1 MVESLYTKYRPQVFS
16 DVVGQSIVESA
27 LVNALSRGGVSHA
40 YLFTGPR
47 GTGKTTMAR
56 LLAKALL
63 CTGATQGMPDGTC
76 EQCTRVAQGTHP
88 DVVELDAASRTG
100 VDTTREDIIATINY
114 APVYGSYRIYI
125 IDEVHMLSKSA
136 FNALLKTLEEPPEH
150 VIFILCTTEVQ
161 QIPETVISR
170 CQRFDFKSI
179 AVDDI
184 EKRLAYVCECEQVR
198 TNPAA
203 LHMLAQRAKGGLR
216 NALTMLEQAI
226 SFGNGAVDDAC
237 VHTLLGMSSND
248 YALTMVRALI
258 RRDAPTAFQLVN
270 ALEAEGV
277 SLLGFVNDCAQLIS
291 DAFVNAASNAAQKNA
306 CYSDDFVQ
314 VGALQ
319 FGYMLSVWGDIACD
333 MKKTVNEAL
342 TLKVGLAK
350 LLVPASSKTSDAL
363 ASRVEAL
370 EKNVQLLLQNTR
382 GERTAVPVTA
392 PAAAHGAPAP
402 ASAPAPAPK
411 PASTPRVAPVP
422 QAASAPKPAPSE
434 PVAKSMTVPAPA
446 PAPEPH
452 VTAVAA
458 SAPDSYGAP
467 SPVSEPAPKPAPMPQ
482 AAPVSTPAPQA
493 APTPHVA
500 PVPEP
505 APTPHV
511 APVPESAPET
521 EPMQQAAS
529 APRVAPVPEPAPT
542 PVPHSAAVAASAP
555 DLYVA
560 PAAASEPVPEAPSAT
575 QKSQPP
581 VPQKAELADATH
593 TSPLQRCQKP
603 AVLQQCWKQVMRTL
617 RDVDMPLAAL
627 LSNASVKLAPGACEL
642 LIALPQGST
651 FALSRLNAAST
662 QENLQNVFVS
672 VFGDRIACRML
683 LVTDPAFQ
691 EDAAAFTSD
700 ASAAPAPVP
709 DANVPVPEPES
720 VPEPAPEPEPDPE
733 PVAPVPD
740 AESKLSEFSAFESLM
755 RSTFGENVSIET
767 LNEPPT
773 SKK

>member
-1 MVESLYTKYRPQVFS
+1 MAESLYTKYRPQVFS

-27 LVNALSRGGVSHA
+27 LVNALSRGIVSHA

-63 CTGATQGMPDGTC
+63 CDGATNGLPDGTC
-76 EQCTRVAQGTHP
+76 EQCKRVAQGTHP
-88 DVVELDAASRTG
+88 DVIELDAASRTG

-198 TNPAA
+198 ANPAA

-248 YALTMVRALI
+248 YARTMIHALVV
-258 RRDAPTAFQLVN
+258 RDAPAAFQLVN
-270 ALEAEGV
+270 KLEEEGV

-291 DAFVNAASNAAQKNA
+291 DAFVNAASNTPQKNA
-306 CYSDDFVQ
+306 CYSKDFVQ

-342 TLKVGLAK
+342 TLKVGIAK
-350 LLVPASSKTSDAL
+350 LLVPAASKTSDAL

-370 EKNVQLLLQNTR
+370 EKNVQLLLQNAR
-382 GERTAVPVTA
+382 AERVPACTPVCAQGNAPVPVSA
-392 PAAAHGAPAP
+392 PVPEVAPSASASLASTTSAP
-402 ASAPAPAPK
+402 VSASVPQAVQSMSAPVSAPVPKAERSAPAP
-411 PASTPRVAPVP
+411 
-422 QAASAPKPAPSE
+422 
-434 PVAKSMTVPAPA
+434 
-446 PAPEPH
+446 
-452 VTAVAA
+452 
-458 SAPDSYGAP
+458 
-467 SPVSEPAPKPAPMPQ
+467 VS
-482 AAPVSTPAPQA
+482 
-493 APTPHVA
+493 A
-500 PVPEP
+500 PVPE
-505 APTPHV
+505 AEQT
-511 APVPESAPET
+511 
-521 EPMQQAAS
+521 
-529 APRVAPVPEPAPT
+529 
-542 PVPHSAAVAASAP
+542 VAASVSLQ
-555 DLYVA
+555 D
-560 PAAASEPVPEAPSAT
+560 
-575 QKSQPP
+575 SQ
-581 VPQKAELADATH
+581 QAQRSDNAQA
-593 TSPLQRCQKP
+593 SPLERCAKP
-603 AVLQQCWKQVMRTL
+603 AVLQQCWKQVMRIL
-617 RDVDMPLAAL
+617 HDVDMPLAAL
-627 LSNASVKLAPGACEL
+627 LSNAQVKLAPDTHEL
-642 LIALPQGST
+642 LIGLPQGSN
-651 FALSRLNAAST
+651 FAYKRLNTARE
-662 QENLQNVFVS
+662 QESLQKVFVS
-672 VFGDRIACRML
+672 VFGNRIACRIL
-683 LVTDPAFQ
+683 LLTDAAFQ
-691 EDAAAFTSD
+691 CNVDTHKAPCALENSASSLPTSTSSENSIPSSNSAPSTNSIPLSNSTSSTNSIPSSNSTFPENIIPSVDSAASD
-700 ASAAPAPVP
+700 CDIATNNASADCDTAIKATSSCADNASFKSNTASLP
-709 DANVPVPEPES
+709 N
-720 VPEPAPEPEPDPE
+720 
-733 PVAPVPD
+733 
-740 AESKLSEFSAFESLM
+740 AESQLSEFSAFESLM

-767 LNEPPT
+767 LKNPP
-773 SKK
+773 SCE

>member
-1 MVESLYTKYRPQVFS
+1 MAESLYTKYRPQVFS

-27 LVNALSRGGVSHA
+27 LVNALSRGSVSHA

-63 CTGATQGMPDGTC
+63 CDGATNGVPDGTC
-76 EQCTRVAQGTHP
+76 EQCKRVAQGTHP
-88 DVVELDAASRTG
+88 DVIELDAASRTG

-198 TNPAA
+198 ANPAA

-248 YALTMVRALI
+248 YARTMIHALVV
-258 RRDAPTAFQLVN
+258 RDAPAAFQLVN
-270 ALEAEGV
+270 KLEEEGV

-291 DAFVNAASNAAQKNA
+291 DAFVNAASNTPQKNA
-306 CYSDDFVQ
+306 CYSKDFVQ

-342 TLKVGLAK
+342 TLKVGIAK
-350 LLVPASSKTSDAL
+350 LLVPAASKTSDAL

-370 EKNVQLLLQNTR
+370 EKNVQLLLQNAR
-382 GERTAVPVTA
+382 AER
-392 PAAAHGAPAP
+392 
-402 ASAPAPAPK
+402 
-411 PASTPRVAPVP
+411 
-422 QAASAPKPAPSE
+422 
-434 PVAKSMTVPAPA
+434 VPAC
-446 PAPEPH
+446 
-452 VTAVAA
+452 T
-458 SAPDSYGAP
+458 
-467 SPVSEPAPKPAPMPQ
+467 PVCAQGNAF
-482 AAPVSTPAPQA
+482 APVSTPVPEAVPSAPAHVSTPVPEVVPSASASSASNTSAPVSASVPQA
-493 APTPHVA
+493 VQSTSAPVPKAEGSAAAPVSA
-500 PVPEP
+500 PVPE
-505 APTPHV
+505 AEQRV
-511 APVPESAPET
+511 AVSVSPQAS
-521 EPMQQAAS
+521 QQAQRS
-529 APRVAPVPEPAPT
+529 
-542 PVPHSAAVAASAP
+542 
-555 DLYVA
+555 DN
-560 PAAASEPVPEAPSAT
+560 T
-575 QKSQPP
+575 Q
-581 VPQKAELADATH
+581 A
-593 TSPLQRCQKP
+593 SPLERCAKP
-603 AVLQQCWKQVMRTL
+603 AVLQQCWKQVMRIL
-617 RDVDMPLAAL
+617 HDVDMPLAAL
-627 LSNASVKLAPGACEL
+627 LSNAQVKLAPDTHEL
-642 LIALPQGST
+642 LIGLPQGSN
-651 FALSRLNAAST
+651 FAYKRLNTARE
-662 QENLQNVFVS
+662 QESLQKVFVS
-672 VFGDRIACRML
+672 VFGNRIACRIL
-683 LVTDPAFQ
+683 LLTDAAFQ
-691 EDAAAFTSD
+691 CNADTHNATPCALENSASSLPTSTSSENSIPSSNSAPSTNSTPSSNSAFPESIVPSADSAASD
-700 ASAAPAPVP
+700 CDIATNNASADCDTAIKAISSCADNASFKSNTASLP
-709 DANVPVPEPES
+709 N
-720 VPEPAPEPEPDPE
+720 
-733 PVAPVPD
+733 
-740 AESKLSEFSAFESLM
+740 AESHLSEFSAFESLM

-767 LNEPPT
+767 LKNPP
-773 SKK
+773 SCE

>member
-1 MVESLYTKYRPQVFS
+1 MAESLYTKYRPQVFS

-27 LVNALSRGGVSHA
+27 LVNALSRGSVSHA

-63 CTGATQGMPDGTC
+63 CNAATNGVPDGTC
-76 EQCTRVAQGTHP
+76 EQCKRVAQGTHP
-88 DVVELDAASRTG
+88 DVIELDAASRTG

-198 TNPAA
+198 ANPAA

-248 YALTMVRALI
+248 YALTMIHALVV
-258 RRDAPTAFQLVN
+258 RDAPAAFQLVN
-270 ALEAEGV
+270 KLEEEGV

-291 DAFVNAASNAAQKNA
+291 DAFVNAASNTPQKNA
-306 CYSDDFVQ
+306 CYSKDFVQ

-342 TLKVGLAK
+342 TLKVGIAK
-350 LLVPASSKTSDAL
+350 LLVPAASKTSDAL

-370 EKNVQLLLQNTR
+370 EKNVQLLLQNAR
-382 GERTAVPVTA
+382 AERVPACTPVCA
-392 PAAAHGAPAP
+392 QGNAPAP
-402 ASAPAPAPK
+402 
-411 PASTPRVAPVP
+411 
-422 QAASAPKPAPSE
+422 
-434 PVAKSMTVPAPA
+434 
-446 PAPEPH
+446 
-452 VTAVAA
+452 
-458 SAPDSYGAP
+458 
-467 SPVSEPAPKPAPMPQ
+467 VS
-482 AAPVSTPAPQA
+482 
-493 APTPHVA
+493 A
-500 PVPEP
+500 PVPEAEQSVVVSVSP
-505 APTPHV
+505 QA
-511 APVPESAPET
+511 S
-521 EPMQQAAS
+521 QQAQRS
-529 APRVAPVPEPAPT
+529 
-542 PVPHSAAVAASAP
+542 
-555 DLYVA
+555 DN
-560 PAAASEPVPEAPSAT
+560 T
-575 QKSQPP
+575 Q
-581 VPQKAELADATH
+581 A
-593 TSPLQRCQKP
+593 SPLERCAKP
-603 AVLQQCWKQVMRTL
+603 AVLQQCWKQVMRIL
-617 RDVDMPLAAL
+617 HDVDMPLAAL
-627 LSNASVKLAPGACEL
+627 LSNAQVKLAPDTHEL
-642 LIALPQGST
+642 LIGLPQGSN
-651 FALSRLNAAST
+651 FAYKRLNTARE
-662 QENLQNVFVS
+662 QESLQKVFVS
-672 VFGDRIACRML
+672 VFGNRIACRIL
-683 LVTDPAFQ
+683 LLTDAAFQ
-691 EDAAAFTSD
+691 CNVDTHNATPCALENSASSLPTSTSSENSIPSSNSALSTNSIPLSNSTSSTNSIPSSNSTFPENITPSADSAASD
-700 ASAAPAPVP
+700 CDIATNNASADCDTAIKATSSYADNASFKSNTASLP
-709 DANVPVPEPES
+709 N
-720 VPEPAPEPEPDPE
+720 
-733 PVAPVPD
+733 
-740 AESKLSEFSAFESLM
+740 AESQLSEFSAFESLM

-767 LNEPPT
+767 LKNPP
-773 SKK
+773 SCE

>member
-1 MVESLYTKYRPQVFS
+1 MAESLYTKYRPQVFS

-27 LVNALSRGGVSHA
+27 LVNALSRGSVSHA

-63 CTGATQGMPDGTC
+63 CNAATNGVPDGTC
-76 EQCTRVAQGTHP
+76 EQCKRVAQGTHP
-88 DVVELDAASRTG
+88 DVIELDAASRTG

-198 TNPAA
+198 ANPAA

-248 YALTMVRALI
+248 YALTMIHALVV
-258 RRDAPTAFQLVN
+258 RDAPAAFQLVN
-270 ALEAEGV
+270 KLEEEGV

-291 DAFVNAASNAAQKNA
+291 DAFVNAASNTPQKNA
-306 CYSDDFVQ
+306 CYSKDFVQ

-342 TLKVGLAK
+342 TLKVGIAK
-350 LLVPASSKTSDAL
+350 LLVPAASKTSDAL

-370 EKNVQLLLQNTR
+370 EKNVQLLLQNAR
-382 GERTAVPVTA
+382 AERVPACTPVCA
-392 PAAAHGAPAP
+392 QGNAPAP
-402 ASAPAPAPK
+402 VS
-411 PASTPRVAPVP
+411 APVP
-422 QAASAPKPAPSE
+422 EAVPSAP
-434 PVAKSMTVPAPA
+434 
-446 PAPEPH
+446 
-452 VTAVAA
+452 
-458 SAPDSYGAP
+458 
-467 SPVSEPAPKPAPMPQ
+467 
-482 AAPVSTPAPQA
+482 APVSTPVPEVAPSASASLASTTSAPVSASVPQA
-493 APTPHVA
+493 VQSMSAPVSAPVPKAERSAPAPVSA
-500 PVPEP
+500 PVPEAEQSVVVSVSP
-505 APTPHV
+505 QA
-511 APVPESAPET
+511 S
-521 EPMQQAAS
+521 QQAQRS
-529 APRVAPVPEPAPT
+529 
-542 PVPHSAAVAASAP
+542 
-555 DLYVA
+555 DN
-560 PAAASEPVPEAPSAT
+560 T
-575 QKSQPP
+575 Q
-581 VPQKAELADATH
+581 A
-593 TSPLQRCQKP
+593 SPLERCAKP
-603 AVLQQCWKQVMRTL
+603 AVLQQCWKQVMRIL
-617 RDVDMPLAAL
+617 HDVDMPLAAL
-627 LSNASVKLAPGACEL
+627 LSNAQVKLAPDTHEL
-642 LIALPQGST
+642 LIGLPQGSN
-651 FALSRLNAAST
+651 FAYKRLNTARE
-662 QENLQNVFVS
+662 QESLQKVFVS
-672 VFGDRIACRML
+672 VFGNRIACRIL
-683 LVTDPAFQ
+683 LLT
-691 EDAAAFTSD
+691 DAAVQCNADTHNATPCALENSASSLPTSTSSENSIPSSNSAPSTNSTPSSNSAFPESIVPSADSAASD
-700 ASAAPAPVP
+700 CDIATNNASADCDTAIKATSSCADNASFKSNTASLP
-709 DANVPVPEPES
+709 N
-720 VPEPAPEPEPDPE
+720 
-733 PVAPVPD
+733 
-740 AESKLSEFSAFESLM
+740 AESQLSEFSAFESLM

-767 LNEPPT
+767 LKNPP
-773 SKK
+773 SCE

>member
-1 MVESLYTKYRPQVFS
+1 MAESLYTKYRPQVFS

-27 LVNALSRGGVSHA
+27 LVNALSRGSVSHA

-63 CTGATQGMPDGTC
+63 CNAATNGVPDGTC
-76 EQCTRVAQGTHP
+76 EQCKRVAQGTHP
-88 DVVELDAASRTG
+88 DVIELDAASRTG

-198 TNPAA
+198 ANPAA

-248 YALTMVRALI
+248 YALTMIHALVV
-258 RRDAPTAFQLVN
+258 RDAPAAFQLVN
-270 ALEAEGV
+270 KLEEEGV

-291 DAFVNAASNAAQKNA
+291 DAFVNAASNTPQKNA
-306 CYSDDFVQ
+306 CYSKDFVQ

-342 TLKVGLAK
+342 TLKVGIAK
-350 LLVPASSKTSDAL
+350 LLVPAASKTSDAL

-370 EKNVQLLLQNTR
+370 EKNVQLLLQNAR
-382 GERTAVPVTA
+382 AERVPACTPVCA
-392 PAAAHGAPAP
+392 QGNAPAP
-402 ASAPAPAPK
+402 VS
-411 PASTPRVAPVP
+411 APVP
-422 QAASAPKPAPSE
+422 EAVPSAP
-434 PVAKSMTVPAPA
+434 
-446 PAPEPH
+446 
-452 VTAVAA
+452 
-458 SAPDSYGAP
+458 
-467 SPVSEPAPKPAPMPQ
+467 
-482 AAPVSTPAPQA
+482 APVSTPVPEVAPSASASLASTTSAPVSASVPQA
-493 APTPHVA
+493 VQSMSAPVSAPVPKAERSAPAPVSA
-500 PVPEP
+500 PVPE
-505 APTPHV
+505 AEQT
-511 APVPESAPET
+511 
-521 EPMQQAAS
+521 
-529 APRVAPVPEPAPT
+529 
-542 PVPHSAAVAASAP
+542 VAASVSLQDSQQAQRS
-555 DLYVA
+555 DN
-560 PAAASEPVPEAPSAT
+560 T
-575 QKSQPP
+575 Q
-581 VPQKAELADATH
+581 A
-593 TSPLQRCQKP
+593 SPLERCAKP
-603 AVLQQCWKQVMRTL
+603 AVLQQCWKQVMRIL
-617 RDVDMPLAAL
+617 HDVDMPLAAL
-627 LSNASVKLAPGACEL
+627 LSNAQVKLAPDTHVL
-642 LIALPQGST
+642 LIGLPQGSN
-651 FALSRLNAAST
+651 FAYKRLNTARE
-662 QENLQNVFVS
+662 QESLQKVFVS
-672 VFGDRIACRML
+672 VFGNRIACRIL
-683 LVTDPAFQ
+683 LLTDAAFQ
-691 EDAAAFTSD
+691 CNVDTHNATPCALENSASSLPTSTSSENSIPSSNSAPSTNSIPLSNSTSSTNSIPSSNSTFPENITPSADSAASD
-700 ASAAPAPVP
+700 CDIATNNASADCDTAIKATSSCADNASFKSNTASLP
-709 DANVPVPEPES
+709 N
-720 VPEPAPEPEPDPE
+720 
-733 PVAPVPD
+733 
-740 AESKLSEFSAFESLM
+740 AESQLSEFSAFESLM

-767 LNEPPT
+767 LKNPP
-773 SKK
+773 SCE

>member
-1 MVESLYTKYRPQVFS
+1 MAESLYTKYRPQVFS

-27 LVNALSRGGVSHA
+27 LVNALSRGSVSHA

-63 CTGATQGMPDGTC
+63 CDGATNGVPDGTC
-76 EQCTRVAQGTHP
+76 EQCKRVAQGTHP
-88 DVVELDAASRTG
+88 DVIELDAASRTG

-198 TNPAA
+198 ANPAA

-248 YALTMVRALI
+248 YALTMIHALVV
-258 RRDAPTAFQLVN
+258 RDAPAAFQLVN
-270 ALEAEGV
+270 KLEEEGV

-291 DAFVNAASNAAQKNA
+291 DAFVNAASNTPQKNA
-306 CYSDDFVQ
+306 CYSKDFVQ

-342 TLKVGLAK
+342 TLKVGIAK
-350 LLVPASSKTSDAL
+350 LLVPAASKTSDAL

-370 EKNVQLLLQNTR
+370 EKNVQLLLQNAR
-382 GERTAVPVTA
+382 AERVPACTPVCA
-392 PAAAHGAPAP
+392 QGNAPAP
-402 ASAPAPAPK
+402 VS
-411 PASTPRVAPVP
+411 APVP
-422 QAASAPKPAPSE
+422 EAVPSAP
-434 PVAKSMTVPAPA
+434 
-446 PAPEPH
+446 
-452 VTAVAA
+452 
-458 SAPDSYGAP
+458 
-467 SPVSEPAPKPAPMPQ
+467 
-482 AAPVSTPAPQA
+482 APVSTPVPEAAPSASASLASTTSAPVSASVPQA
-493 APTPHVA
+493 VQSMSAPVSAPVPKAEGSAAAPVSA
-500 PVPEP
+500 PVPEAEQSVVVSVSP
-505 APTPHV
+505 QA
-511 APVPESAPET
+511 S
-521 EPMQQAAS
+521 QQAQRS
-529 APRVAPVPEPAPT
+529 
-542 PVPHSAAVAASAP
+542 
-555 DLYVA
+555 DN
-560 PAAASEPVPEAPSAT
+560 T
-575 QKSQPP
+575 Q
-581 VPQKAELADATH
+581 A
-593 TSPLQRCQKP
+593 SPLERCAKP
-603 AVLQQCWKQVMRTL
+603 AVLQQCWKQVMRIL
-617 RDVDMPLAAL
+617 HDVDMPLAAL
-627 LSNASVKLAPGACEL
+627 LSNAQVKLAPDTHEL
-642 LIALPQGST
+642 LIGLPQGSN
-651 FALSRLNAAST
+651 FAYKRLNTARE
-662 QENLQNVFVS
+662 QESLQKVFVS
-672 VFGDRIACRML
+672 VFGNRIACRIL
-683 LVTDPAFQ
+683 LLTDAAFQ
-691 EDAAAFTSD
+691 CNVDTHNATPCALENSASSLPTSTSSENSIPSSNSAPSTNSIPSSNSTSSTNSIPSSNSAPSTNSTPSSNSAFPENITPSADSASSD
-700 ASAAPAPVP
+700 CDIATNNASADCDTAIKATSSCADNASFKSNTASLP
-709 DANVPVPEPES
+709 N
-720 VPEPAPEPEPDPE
+720 
-733 PVAPVPD
+733 
-740 AESKLSEFSAFESLM
+740 AESQLSEFSAFESLM

-767 LNEPPT
+767 LKNPP
-773 SKK
+773 SCE

>member
-1 MVESLYTKYRPQVFS
+1 MAESLYTKYRPQVFS

-27 LVNALSRGGVSHA
+27 LVNALSRGSVSHA

-63 CTGATQGMPDGTC
+63 CDGATNGVPDGTC
-76 EQCTRVAQGTHP
+76 EQCKRVAQGTHP
-88 DVVELDAASRTG
+88 DVIELDAASRTG

-198 TNPAA
+198 ANPAA

-248 YALTMVRALI
+248 YACTMIHALVV
-258 RRDAPTAFQLVN
+258 RDAPAAFQLVN
-270 ALEAEGV
+270 KLEEEGV

-291 DAFVNAASNAAQKNA
+291 DAFVNAASNTPQKNA
-306 CYSDDFVQ
+306 CYSKDFVQ

-342 TLKVGLAK
+342 TLKVGIAK
-350 LLVPASSKTSDAL
+350 LLVPAASKTSDAL

-370 EKNVQLLLQNTR
+370 EKNVQLLLQNAR
-382 GERTAVPVTA
+382 AER
-392 PAAAHGAPAP
+392 
-402 ASAPAPAPK
+402 
-411 PASTPRVAPVP
+411 
-422 QAASAPKPAPSE
+422 
-434 PVAKSMTVPAPA
+434 VPAC
-446 PAPEPH
+446 
-452 VTAVAA
+452 T
-458 SAPDSYGAP
+458 
-467 SPVSEPAPKPAPMPQ
+467 PVCAQGNAF
-482 AAPVSTPAPQA
+482 APVSTPVPEAVPSAPAHVSTPVPEVVPSASASSASNTSAPVSASVPQA
-493 APTPHVA
+493 VQSTSAPVPKAEGSAAAPVSA
-500 PVPEP
+500 PVPE
-505 APTPHV
+505 AEQRV
-511 APVPESAPET
+511 AVSVSPQAS
-521 EPMQQAAS
+521 QQAQRS
-529 APRVAPVPEPAPT
+529 
-542 PVPHSAAVAASAP
+542 
-555 DLYVA
+555 DN
-560 PAAASEPVPEAPSAT
+560 T
-575 QKSQPP
+575 Q
-581 VPQKAELADATH
+581 A
-593 TSPLQRCQKP
+593 SPLERCAKP
-603 AVLQQCWKQVMRTL
+603 AVLQQCWKQVMRIL
-617 RDVDMPLAAL
+617 HDVDMPLAAL
-627 LSNASVKLAPGACEL
+627 LSNAQVKLAPDTHEL
-642 LIALPQGST
+642 LIGLPQGSN
-651 FALSRLNAAST
+651 FAYKRLNTARE
-662 QENLQNVFVS
+662 QESLQKVFVS
-672 VFGDRIACRML
+672 VFGNRIACRIL
-683 LVTDPAFQ
+683 LLTDAAFQ
-691 EDAAAFTSD
+691 CNADTHNATPCALENSASSLPTSASPENSAPSSNSAPSTNSTPLSNSTSSTNSIPLSTSTFPENITSSADSAASD
-700 ASAAPAPVP
+700 CDIATNNASADCDTAIKATSSCA
-709 DANVPVPEPES
+709 DNASFKSNTAS
-720 VPEPAPEPEPDPE
+720 LSN
-733 PVAPVPD
+733 
-740 AESKLSEFSAFESLM
+740 AESQLSEFSAFESLM

-767 LNEPPT
+767 LKNPP
-773 SKK
+773 SCE

>member
-1 MVESLYTKYRPQVFS
+1 MAESLYTKYRPQVFS

-27 LVNALSRGGVSHA
+27 LVNALSRGSVSHA

-63 CTGATQGMPDGTC
+63 CDGATNGVPDGTC
-76 EQCTRVAQGTHP
+76 EQCKRVAQGTHP
-88 DVVELDAASRTG
+88 DVIELDAASRTG

-198 TNPAA
+198 ANPAA

-248 YALTMVRALI
+248 YALTMIHALVV
-258 RRDAPTAFQLVN
+258 RDAPAAFQLVN
-270 ALEAEGV
+270 KLEEEGV

-291 DAFVNAASNAAQKNA
+291 DAFVNAASNTPQKNA
-306 CYSDDFVQ
+306 CYSKDFVQ

-342 TLKVGLAK
+342 TLKVGIAK
-350 LLVPASSKTSDAL
+350 LLVPAASKTSDAL

-370 EKNVQLLLQNTR
+370 EKNVQLLLQNAR
-382 GERTAVPVTA
+382 AER
-392 PAAAHGAPAP
+392 
-402 ASAPAPAPK
+402 
-411 PASTPRVAPVP
+411 
-422 QAASAPKPAPSE
+422 
-434 PVAKSMTVPAPA
+434 VPAC
-446 PAPEPH
+446 
-452 VTAVAA
+452 T
-458 SAPDSYGAP
+458 
-467 SPVSEPAPKPAPMPQ
+467 PVCAQGNAF
-482 AAPVSTPAPQA
+482 APVSTPVPEAVPSAPAHVSTPVPEVVPSASASSASNTSAPVSASVPQA
-493 APTPHVA
+493 VQSMSAPVSAPVPKAERSAPAPVSA
-500 PVPEP
+500 PVPE
-505 APTPHV
+505 AEQT
-511 APVPESAPET
+511 
-521 EPMQQAAS
+521 
-529 APRVAPVPEPAPT
+529 
-542 PVPHSAAVAASAP
+542 VAASVSP
-555 DLYVA
+555 QD
-560 PAAASEPVPEAPSAT
+560 
-575 QKSQPP
+575 SQ
-581 VPQKAELADATH
+581 QAQRSDNAQA
-593 TSPLQRCQKP
+593 SPLERCAKP
-603 AVLQQCWKQVMRTL
+603 AVLQQCWKQVMRIL
-617 RDVDMPLAAL
+617 HDVDMPLAAL
-627 LSNASVKLAPGACEL
+627 LSNAQVKLAPDTHEL
-642 LIALPQGST
+642 LIGLPQGSN
-651 FALSRLNAAST
+651 FAYKRLNTARE
-662 QENLQNVFVS
+662 QESLQKVFVS
-672 VFGDRIACRML
+672 VFGNRIACRIL
-683 LVTDPAFQ
+683 LLTDAAFQ
-691 EDAAAFTSD
+691 CNADTHNATPCALENSASSLPTSTSSENSIPSSNSAPSTNSTPSSTSTFPENITSSADSAASD
-700 ASAAPAPVP
+700 CDIATNNASADCDTAIKATSSCADNASFKSNTASLP
-709 DANVPVPEPES
+709 N
-720 VPEPAPEPEPDPE
+720 
-733 PVAPVPD
+733 
-740 AESKLSEFSAFESLM
+740 AESQLSEFSAFESLM

-767 LNEPPT
+767 LKNPP
-773 SKK
+773 SCE

>member
-1 MVESLYTKYRPQVFS
+1 MAESLYTKYRPQVFS

-27 LVNALSRGGVSHA
+27 LVNALSRGSVSHA

-63 CTGATQGMPDGTC
+63 CNAATNGVPDGTC
-76 EQCTRVAQGTHP
+76 EQCKRVAQGTHP
-88 DVVELDAASRTG
+88 DVIELDAASRTG

-198 TNPAA
+198 ANPAA

-248 YALTMVRALI
+248 YARTMIHALVV
-258 RRDAPTAFQLVN
+258 RDAPAAFQLVN
-270 ALEAEGV
+270 KLEEEGV

-291 DAFVNAASNAAQKNA
+291 DAFVNAASNTPQKNA
-306 CYSDDFVQ
+306 CYSKDFVQ

-342 TLKVGLAK
+342 TLKVGIAK
-350 LLVPASSKTSDAL
+350 LLVPAASKTSDAL

-370 EKNVQLLLQNTR
+370 EKNVQLLLQNAR
-382 GERTAVPVTA
+382 AERVPACTPVCA
-392 PAAAHGAPAP
+392 QGNAPAP
-402 ASAPAPAPK
+402 VS
-411 PASTPRVAPVP
+411 APVP
-422 QAASAPKPAPSE
+422 EAVPSAP
-434 PVAKSMTVPAPA
+434 
-446 PAPEPH
+446 
-452 VTAVAA
+452 
-458 SAPDSYGAP
+458 
-467 SPVSEPAPKPAPMPQ
+467 
-482 AAPVSTPAPQA
+482 APVSTPVPEVAPSASASLASTTSAPVSASVPQA
-493 APTPHVA
+493 VQSMSAPVSAPVPKAERSAPAPVSA
-500 PVPEP
+500 PVPE
-505 APTPHV
+505 AEQT
-511 APVPESAPET
+511 
-521 EPMQQAAS
+521 
-529 APRVAPVPEPAPT
+529 
-542 PVPHSAAVAASAP
+542 VAASVSLQ
-555 DLYVA
+555 D
-560 PAAASEPVPEAPSAT
+560 
-575 QKSQPP
+575 SQ
-581 VPQKAELADATH
+581 QAQRSDNAQA
-593 TSPLQRCQKP
+593 SPLERCAKP
-603 AVLQQCWKQVMRTL
+603 AVLQQCWKQVMRIL
-617 RDVDMPLAAL
+617 HDVDMPLAAL
-627 LSNASVKLAPGACEL
+627 LSNAQVKLAPDTHEL
-642 LIALPQGST
+642 LIGLPQGSN
-651 FALSRLNAAST
+651 FAYKRLNTARE
-662 QENLQNVFVS
+662 QESLQKVFVS
-672 VFGDRIACRML
+672 VFGNRIACRTL
-683 LVTDPAFQ
+683 LLTDAAFQ
-691 EDAAAFTSD
+691 CNVDTHNATPCALENSVSSLPTSTSSENSIPSSNSAPSTNSIPLSNSTSSTNSIPLSTSTFPENITSSADSAASD
-700 ASAAPAPVP
+700 CDIATNNASADCDTAIKATSSYADNASFKSNTASLP
-709 DANVPVPEPES
+709 N
-720 VPEPAPEPEPDPE
+720 
-733 PVAPVPD
+733 
-740 AESKLSEFSAFESLM
+740 AESQLSEFSAFESLM

-767 LNEPPT
+767 LKNPP
-773 SKK
+773 SCE

>member
-1 MVESLYTKYRPQVFS
+1 MAESLYTKYRPQVFS

-27 LVNALSRGGVSHA
+27 LVNALSRGSVSHA

-63 CTGATQGMPDGTC
+63 CNAATNGVPDGTC
-76 EQCTRVAQGTHP
+76 EQCKRVAQGTHP
-88 DVVELDAASRTG
+88 DVIELDAASRTG

-198 TNPAA
+198 ANPAA

-248 YALTMVRALI
+248 YARTMIHALVV
-258 RRDAPTAFQLVN
+258 RDAPAAFQLVN
-270 ALEAEGV
+270 KLEEEGV

-291 DAFVNAASNAAQKNA
+291 DAFVNAASNTPQKNA
-306 CYSDDFVQ
+306 CYSKDFVQ

-342 TLKVGLAK
+342 TLKVGIAK
-350 LLVPASSKTSDAL
+350 LLVPAASKTSDAL

-370 EKNVQLLLQNTR
+370 EKNVQLLLQNAR
-382 GERTAVPVTA
+382 AERVPACTPVCA
-392 PAAAHGAPAP
+392 QGNAPAP
-402 ASAPAPAPK
+402 VS
-411 PASTPRVAPVP
+411 APVP
-422 QAASAPKPAPSE
+422 EAVPSAP
-434 PVAKSMTVPAPA
+434 
-446 PAPEPH
+446 
-452 VTAVAA
+452 
-458 SAPDSYGAP
+458 
-467 SPVSEPAPKPAPMPQ
+467 
-482 AAPVSTPAPQA
+482 APVSTPVPEVAPSASASLASTTSAPVSASVPQA
-493 APTPHVA
+493 VQSMSAPVSAPVPKAERSAPAPVSA
-500 PVPEP
+500 PVPE
-505 APTPHV
+505 AEQT
-511 APVPESAPET
+511 
-521 EPMQQAAS
+521 
-529 APRVAPVPEPAPT
+529 
-542 PVPHSAAVAASAP
+542 VAASVSLQ
-555 DLYVA
+555 D
-560 PAAASEPVPEAPSAT
+560 
-575 QKSQPP
+575 SQ
-581 VPQKAELADATH
+581 QAQRSDNAQA
-593 TSPLQRCQKP
+593 SPLERCAKP
-603 AVLQQCWKQVMRTL
+603 AVLQQCWKQVMRIL
-617 RDVDMPLAAL
+617 HDVDMPLAAL
-627 LSNASVKLAPGACEL
+627 LSNAQVKLAPDTHEL
-642 LIALPQGST
+642 LIGLPQGSN
-651 FALSRLNAAST
+651 FAYKRLNTARE
-662 QENLQNVFVS
+662 QESLQKVFVS
-672 VFGDRIACRML
+672 VFGNRIACRTL
-683 LVTDPAFQ
+683 LLTDAAFQ
-691 EDAAAFTSD
+691 CNVDTHNATPCALENSASSLPTSTSSENSIPSSNSAPSTNSIPLSNSTSSTNSIPSSNSTFPENITPSADSAASD
-700 ASAAPAPVP
+700 CDIATNNASADCDTAIKATSSYADNASLKSNTASLP
-709 DANVPVPEPES
+709 N
-720 VPEPAPEPEPDPE
+720 
-733 PVAPVPD
+733 
-740 AESKLSEFSAFESLM
+740 AESQLSEFSAFESLM

-767 LNEPPT
+767 LKNPP
-773 SKK
+773 SCE

>member
-1 MVESLYTKYRPQVFS
+1 MAESLYTKYRPQVFS

-27 LVNALSRGGVSHA
+27 LVNALSRGSVSHA

-63 CTGATQGMPDGTC
+63 CNAATNGVPDGTC
-76 EQCTRVAQGTHP
+76 EQCKRVAQGTHP
-88 DVVELDAASRTG
+88 DVIELDAASRTG

-198 TNPAA
+198 ANPAA

-248 YALTMVRALI
+248 YARTMIHALVV
-258 RRDAPTAFQLVN
+258 RDAPAAFQLVN
-270 ALEAEGV
+270 KLEEEGV

-291 DAFVNAASNAAQKNA
+291 DAFVNAASNTPQKNA
-306 CYSDDFVQ
+306 CYSKDFVQ

-342 TLKVGLAK
+342 TLKVGIAK
-350 LLVPASSKTSDAL
+350 LLVPAASKTSDAL

-370 EKNVQLLLQNTR
+370 EKNVQLLLQNAR
-382 GERTAVPVTA
+382 AER
-392 PAAAHGAPAP
+392 
-402 ASAPAPAPK
+402 
-411 PASTPRVAPVP
+411 
-422 QAASAPKPAPSE
+422 
-434 PVAKSMTVPAPA
+434 VPACTPVCAQGNA
-446 PAPEPH
+446 P
-452 VTAVAA
+452 
-458 SAPDSYGAP
+458 
-467 SPVSEPAPKPAPMPQ
+467 
-482 AAPVSTPAPQA
+482 APVSTPVPEVAPSASASLASTTSAPVSASVPQA
-493 APTPHVA
+493 VQSMSAPVSAPVPKAERSAPAPVSA
-500 PVPEP
+500 PVPE
-505 APTPHV
+505 AEQT
-511 APVPESAPET
+511 
-521 EPMQQAAS
+521 
-529 APRVAPVPEPAPT
+529 
-542 PVPHSAAVAASAP
+542 VAASVSLQ
-555 DLYVA
+555 D
-560 PAAASEPVPEAPSAT
+560 
-575 QKSQPP
+575 SQ
-581 VPQKAELADATH
+581 QAQRSDNAQA
-593 TSPLQRCQKP
+593 SPLERCAKP
-603 AVLQQCWKQVMRTL
+603 AVLQQCWKQVMRIL
-617 RDVDMPLAAL
+617 HDVDMPLAAL
-627 LSNASVKLAPGACEL
+627 LSNAQVKLAPDTHEL
-642 LIALPQGST
+642 LIGLPQGSN
-651 FALSRLNAAST
+651 FAYKRLNTARE
-662 QENLQNVFVS
+662 QESLQKVFVS
-672 VFGDRIACRML
+672 VFGNRIACRIL
-683 LVTDPAFQ
+683 LLTDAAFQ
-691 EDAAAFTSD
+691 CNADTHNATPCALENSASSLPTSTSSENSIPSSNSAPSTNSTPSSNSAFPESIVPSADSAASD
-700 ASAAPAPVP
+700 CDIATNNASADCDTAIKATSSYADNASLKSNTASLP
-709 DANVPVPEPES
+709 N
-720 VPEPAPEPEPDPE
+720 
-733 PVAPVPD
+733 
-740 AESKLSEFSAFESLM
+740 AESQLSEFSAFESLM

-767 LNEPPT
+767 LKNPP
-773 SKK
+773 SCE

>member
-1 MVESLYTKYRPQVFS
+1 MAE
-16 DVVGQSIVESA
+16 
-27 LVNALSRGGVSHA
+27 SRGLG
-40 YLFTGPR
+40 
-47 GTGKTTMAR
+47 
-56 LLAKALL
+56 
-63 CTGATQGMPDGTC
+63 
-76 EQCTRVAQGTHP
+76 
-88 DVVELDAASRTG
+88 DVYKRQ
-100 VDTTREDIIATINY
+100 
-114 APVYGSYRIYI
+114 
-125 IDEVHMLSKSA
+125 
-136 FNALLKTLEEPPEH
+136 
-150 VIFILCTTEVQ
+150 LCTTEVQ

-184 EKRLAYVCECEQVR
+184 EKRLAYVCECEHVR
-198 TNPAA
+198 ANPAA

-306 CYSDDFVQ
+306 CYSDEFVQ

-382 GERTAVPVTA
+382 GERTSVPVAA
-392 PAAAHGAPAP
+392 PAAMQQVASAPHGAPAQK
-402 ASAPAPAPK
+402 PAP
-411 PASTPRVAPVP
+411 TPHGAPVP

-434 PVAKSMTVPAPA
+434 PV
-446 PAPEPH
+446 
-452 VTAVAA
+452 
-458 SAPDSYGAP
+458 
-467 SPVSEPAPKPAPMPQ
+467 
-482 AAPVSTPAPQA
+482 
-493 APTPHVA
+493 
-500 PVPEP
+500 
-505 APTPHV
+505 
-511 APVPESAPET
+511 
-521 EPMQQAAS
+521 
-529 APRVAPVPEPAPT
+529 
-542 PVPHSAAVAASAP
+542 
-555 DLYVA
+555 
-560 PAAASEPVPEAPSAT
+560 PEAPSAT
-575 QKSQPP
+575 QKPQPP
-581 VPQKAELADATH
+581 VPQKTELADATH

-700 ASAAPAPVP
+700 APAAPAPVSDATTPDLEPAPVP

-720 VPEPAPEPEPDPE
+720 VPEPAPEP
-733 PVAPVPD
+733 VAPVPA

-767 LNEPPT
+767 LKNPP
-773 SKK
+773 SCE

>member
-1 MVESLYTKYRPQVFS
+1 MAESLYTKYRPQVFS

-27 LVNALSRGGVSHA
+27 LVNALSRGSVSHA

-63 CTGATQGMPDGTC
+63 CDGATNGVPDGTC
-76 EQCTRVAQGTHP
+76 EQCKRVAQGTHP
-88 DVVELDAASRTG
+88 DVIELDAASRTG

-198 TNPAA
+198 ANPAA

-248 YALTMVRALI
+248 YALTMIHALVV
-258 RRDAPTAFQLVN
+258 RDAPAAFQLVN
-270 ALEAEGV
+270 KLEEEGV

-291 DAFVNAASNAAQKNA
+291 DAFVNAASNTPQKNA
-306 CYSDDFVQ
+306 CYSKDFVQ

-342 TLKVGLAK
+342 TLKVGIAK
-350 LLVPASSKTSDAL
+350 LLVPAASKTSDAL

-370 EKNVQLLLQNTR
+370 EKNVQLLLQNAR
-382 GERTAVPVTA
+382 AER
-392 PAAAHGAPAP
+392 
-402 ASAPAPAPK
+402 
-411 PASTPRVAPVP
+411 
-422 QAASAPKPAPSE
+422 
-434 PVAKSMTVPAPA
+434 VPAC
-446 PAPEPH
+446 
-452 VTAVAA
+452 T
-458 SAPDSYGAP
+458 
-467 SPVSEPAPKPAPMPQ
+467 PVCAQGNAF
-482 AAPVSTPAPQA
+482 APVSTPVPEAVPSAPAHVSTPVPEVAPSASASLASTTSAPVSASVPQA
-493 APTPHVA
+493 VQSMSAPVSAPVPKVERSAPAPVSA
-500 PVPEP
+500 PVPE
-505 APTPHV
+505 AEQRV
-511 APVPESAPET
+511 AVSVSPQAS
-521 EPMQQAAS
+521 QQAQRS
-529 APRVAPVPEPAPT
+529 
-542 PVPHSAAVAASAP
+542 
-555 DLYVA
+555 DN
-560 PAAASEPVPEAPSAT
+560 T
-575 QKSQPP
+575 Q
-581 VPQKAELADATH
+581 A
-593 TSPLQRCQKP
+593 SPLERCAKP
-603 AVLQQCWKQVMRTL
+603 AVLQQCWKQVMRIL
-617 RDVDMPLAAL
+617 HDVDMPLAAL
-627 LSNASVKLAPGACEL
+627 LSNAQVKLAPDTHEL
-642 LIALPQGST
+642 LIGLPQGSN
-651 FALSRLNAAST
+651 FAYKRLNTARE
-662 QENLQNVFVS
+662 QESLQKVFVS
-672 VFGDRIACRML
+672 VFGNRIACRIL
-683 LVTDPAFQ
+683 LLTDAAFQ
-691 EDAAAFTSD
+691 CNVDTHNATPCALENSASSLPASASPENSAPSTNSTPSSNSAFPENITPSA
-700 ASAAPAPVP
+700 ASAASDCDIATNNASADCDTAIKATSSCADNASFKSNTASLP
-709 DANVPVPEPES
+709 N
-720 VPEPAPEPEPDPE
+720 
-733 PVAPVPD
+733 
-740 AESKLSEFSAFESLM
+740 AESQLSEFSAFESLM

-767 LNEPPT
+767 LKNPP
-773 SKK
+773 SCE